1 LRHCY
6 SYPATLIEQGDG
18 GFLVTF
24 TDVPEALMEG
34 ETFDEAMAEAR
45 DALTAALAGYV
56 HAQQDIP
63 APSAA
68 AADQTLIYLPPLI
81 AAKLALYEGMR
92 RQGVSNVQ
100 LGRRLGIAEN
110 AVRRLI
116 DPDHRSS
123 HIGQVEKA
131 LDALNVQL
139 DVETLA
145 T

>member
-24 TDVPEALMEG
+24 TDVPEALTEG
-34 ETFDEAMAEAR
+34 ETFDDAMAEAR

-56 HAQQDIP
+56 HARQDIP
-63 APSAA
+63 APSSAT
-68 AADQTLIYLPPLI
+68 ADQVLIHLPPLA

-92 RQGVSNVQ
+92 RQGVSNVE

-110 AVRRLI
+110 AIRRLI
-116 DPDHRSS
+116 DPDHRS

-131 LDALNVQL
+131 LDALHVQL
-139 DVETLA
+139 VVEALA
-145 T
+145 A